1 MQLLAGKI
9 VEVAFPGR
17 NVSTEVESLEQAVE
31 QVEVLCRDVL
41 VELEESRLSIR
52 DLDSQV
58 SRTNENL
65 TESNKERDQLANSLS
80 ASEVQIQKL
89 SLDLNSKASELRTA
103 TETNRSLQNRLREV
117 TETEIPKWQREAEK
131 ATERVKQLGHFVEN
145 YESTLKQSQQ
155 ENEEITRKYSEIQ
168 QICSKIQSE
177 LSDVKDFNLRLQ
189 EQRDELVERLSIQE
203 NTTQS
208 AQKRLEELQGRV
220 GHTEKVKSSIEE
232 QFNRE
237 LKNLHTANAELKGQ
251 LSMAL
256 NARSE
261 LSQRVDRLSQ
271 LLREAERGQDEII
284 EKGRHAEGQLS
295 SLRRE
300 HEILILEHKTLETE
314 LLDRQVVIN
323 KLEQEIS
330 RTRREDQMN
339 RRTHDGLEHLQAKVE
354 SLSAMNSFLKDQTE
368 TRERTIRSLE
378 DRLRH
383 QQEEMRRSRE
393 EVDAQSR
400 KLKKREILISQALKR
415 LESINHMKQVQAVT
429 AGLELNTPTFRDDH
443 HPLLLSTPTKIK
455 GHGQGQGQG
464 PPSKRSNIDEY

>member
-17 NVSTEVESLEQAVE
+17 SVSGEIESLEQAVE

-41 VELEESRLSIR
+41 VELEESRLTVK
-52 DLDSQV
+52 DLDCEIL
-58 SRTNENL
+58 RINENL
-65 TESNKERDQLANSLS
+65 TESNKERNQIANSLS
-80 ASEVQIQKL
+80 GSEIQIQKL
-89 SLDLNSKASELRTA
+89 TLELNSKSSEMRTA
-103 TETNRSLQNRLREV
+103 SETNRNLQNRLREV
-117 TETEIPKWQREAEK
+117 TESEIPKWQREAEK

-145 YESTLKQSQQ
+145 YESTLKSTQQ
-155 ENEEITRKYSEIQ
+155 ENEELVKKYSEVQ
-168 QICSKIQSE
+168 QLCNKIQSE
-177 LSDVKDFNLRLQ
+177 LSDYKEYNKNLNV
-189 EQRDELVERLSIQE
+189 QRDELVERLAAQE
-203 NTTQS
+203 SSTQS
-208 AQKRLEELQGRV
+208 AQKILNDLQNRV
-220 GHTEKVKSSIEE
+220 GHSEKVKSSIEE

-237 LKNLHTANAELKGQ
+237 LKSLHTVNGELKGQ
-251 LSMAL
+251 LTLAL

-284 EKGRHAEGQLS
+284 EKGRASEGQLS

-300 HEILILEHKTLETE
+300 HEILILEHKTLESDLQE
-314 LLDRQVVIN
+314 RQQII
-323 KLEQEIS
+323 KQLEQEIS
-330 RTRREDQMN
+330 RLRREDHVN

-368 TRERTIRSLE
+368 TREKTIRSLE

-400 KLKKREILISQALKR
+400 KLKKREILIAQALKR
-415 LESINHMKQVQAVT
+415 LESINHMKGVLDLGT
-429 AGLELNTPTFRDDH
+429 GTPFRDDH
-443 HPLLLSTPTKIK
+443 HPSLTTPTKAK
-455 GHGQGQGQG
+455 GQQ
-464 PPSKRSNIDEY
+464 PPAKRSNLDEY

>member
-17 NVSTEVESLEQAVE
+17 NVSSEVESLEQAVE

-41 VELEESRLSIR
+41 VELEESRLTVK

-58 SRTNENL
+58 TRVNENL
-65 TESNKERDQLANSLS
+65 TESNKERDQIANSLS
-80 ASEVQIQKL
+80 AAEVQLQKL
-89 SLDLNSKASELRTA
+89 SLDLNSKSSELRTA
-103 TETNRSLQNRLREV
+103 SETNRNLQNRLREM
-117 TETEIPKWQREAEK
+117 TEIEIPKWQREAEK

-145 YESTLKQSQQ
+145 YETTLKQSQQ
-155 ENEEITRKYSEIQ
+155 ENEEVTKKYGELQ
-168 QICSKIQSE
+168 QICSRIQSE
-177 LSDVKDFNLRLQ
+177 LSEVKEFNSRLQ

-203 NTTQS
+203 NATHS
-208 AQKRLEELQGRV
+208 AQKRFEELQGRV

-237 LKNLHTANAELKGQ
+237 LKNLHSVNAELKGQ

-256 NARSE
+256 NSRNE
-261 LSQRVDRLSQ
+261 LTQRVDRLSQ

-284 EKGRHAEGQLS
+284 EKGRQAEGQLS
-295 SLRRE
+295 ALRRE
-300 HEILILEHKTLETE
+300 HEILVLEHETFEKE
-314 LLDRQVVIN
+314 LSDRQLIIN
-323 KLEQEIS
+323 RLEQEIS
-330 RTRREDQMN
+330 RLRREDQLN
-339 RRTHDGLEHLQAKVE
+339 RRTTDGLEHLQAKVE

-383 QQEEMRRSRE
+383 QQEEMRRARE

-400 KLKKREILISQALKR
+400 KLKKREVLIAQALKR

-429 AGLELNTPTFRDDH
+429 SGLELNTPFRDDH
-443 HPLLLSTPTKIK
+443 HPLLSTPTK
-455 GHGQGQGQG
+455 QPTG
-464 PPSKRSNIDEY
+464 PPTKRSNIDEY